1 VSTSAL
7 GYLAWFGYLAQQAA
21 TPRWLPHVQ
30 DPQLAW
36 LFGGVLGILVFAS
49 VIGAVL
55 AQTAKGDSARATI
68 ENLNAR
74 IRAWWKMCAIF
85 ALTLLIGRIG
95 SLVLFGLLSLLALRE
110 YVTLVPT
117 RRGDHRT
124 LAWIFFV
131 ITPLQ
136 YYLIGIRWYG
146 FFAVMIPAVA
156 FLFIPTRMAMSGD
169 TEHFLERAAKLQFG
183 IMICAYCLSHAP
195 ALLILSIP
203 GFEGHDA
210 RLLLYLVLVDQM
222 SDVLQYVWGKLT
234 GKHQIAPLVS
244 PNKTWEGFVGG
255 VLTATALGTALWW
268 ATPFTP
274 LQSAGM
280 SLVIALLGFAG
291 GLVMSAIKRDV
302 GVKDFGAIIE
312 GHGGILDRTD
322 SLCFAAPI
330 FFHLV
335 RYFFV
340 P

>member
-1 VSTSAL
+1 VESKFFQFR
-7 GYLAWFGYLAQQAA
+7 LA
-21 TPRWLPHVQ
+21 

-36 LFGGVLGILVFAS
+36 LFGGVLSVLVLAS
-49 VIGAVL
+49 VIGAML
-55 AQTAKGDSARATI
+55 KQGAKSDAARATI
-68 ENLNAR
+68 DNLNAR
-74 IRAWWKMCAIF
+74 TRAWWKMCAIF

-95 SLVLFGLLSLLALRE
+95 SLILFALLSLLALRE
-110 YVTLVPT
+110 YITLVPT

-124 LAWIFFV
+124 LLWSFFV

-136 YYLIGIRWYG
+136 YYLVGISWYG
-146 FFAVMIPAVA
+146 LFAILIPVFA
-156 FLFIPTRMAMSGD
+156 FVFVPTRMAMAGD
-169 TEHFLERAAKLQFG
+169 TEHFLERAAKIQYGL
-183 IMICAYCLSHAP
+183 MICAYCLSYAP
-195 ALLILSIP
+195 ALLILRIP
-203 GFEGHDA
+203 GFEGRDA

-222 SDVLQYVWGKLT
+222 SDVLQYVWGKLA
-234 GKHQIAPLVS
+234 GRHKIAPHVS
-244 PNKTWEGFVGG
+244 PNKTWEGFIGG
-255 VLTATALGTALWW
+255 VVTATLLGAALWW

-274 LQSAGM
+274 LQAAAM

-302 GVKDFGAIIE
+302 GVKDFGAVIE
-312 GHGGILDRTD
+312 GHGGILDRID